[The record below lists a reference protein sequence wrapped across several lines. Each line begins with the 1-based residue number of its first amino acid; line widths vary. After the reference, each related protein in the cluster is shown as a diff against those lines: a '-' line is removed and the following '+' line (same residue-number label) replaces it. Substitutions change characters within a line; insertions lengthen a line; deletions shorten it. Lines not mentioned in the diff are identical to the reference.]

1 MWVLNFTLNTVE
13 LFSSNEK
20 LNLSWFLSFT
30 PDGCRTSSYC
40 TLYLELSVT
49 AMVFFCFFVMKVHK
63 LWYSDTDFTHLIHD
77 PLHLMSGQ
85 LNVQWKWSILTL
97 LKTVTVCSSLL
108 LHRDWCGD
116 HQSHR
121 MYKNCS
127 YNAKPLSHI
136 HWYELVYLK
145 EVYEDNQISP
155 CKFPLSRCW
164 IWAQR
169 GRRRFSTGRRCLSP
183 PMG

>member
-1 MWVLNFTLNTVE
+1 MCLYRDVNIPCRPGE
-13 LFSSNEK
+13 IASSK
-20 LNLSWFLSFT
+20 QRCYKDL
-30 PDGCRTSSYC
+30 
-40 TLYLELSVT
+40 T
-49 AMVFFCFFVMKVHK
+49 APHSADKAVPIHREEGKAINSTAIICFFVMKVHK

-77 PLHLMSGQ
+77 PLHLMSSQ
-85 LNVQWKWSILTL
+85 LNVQWKWFILTL

-116 HQSHR
+116 HRSHR

-136 HWYELVYLK
+136 HWYKLVYLK
-145 EVYEDNQISP
+145 EVSEDSQISP
-155 CKFPLSRCW
+155 CKFPLFRCW